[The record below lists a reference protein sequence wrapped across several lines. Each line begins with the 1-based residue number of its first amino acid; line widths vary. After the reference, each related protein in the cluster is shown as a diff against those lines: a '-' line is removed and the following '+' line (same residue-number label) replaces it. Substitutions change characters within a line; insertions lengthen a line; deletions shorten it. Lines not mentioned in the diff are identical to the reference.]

1 MTARDAR
8 AGAERR
14 ADFARARLLVLRG
27 RTGDARKLL
36 ASHGAAPAVIEIVP
50 DRDGKGVVR

>member
-8 AGAERR
+8 DGADRR
-14 ADFARARLLVLRG
+14 ADFARARLLASLG

-36 ASHGAAPAVIEIVP
+36 ASHGAAHAVIEIVP
-50 DRDGKGVVR
+50 GDDGEGVVR